1 MLCSIVIGS
10 SPGCHP
16 AVTVGPYHPAAMS
29 MGDGVD
35 QTMPLALSVPR
46 PRAATR
52 PRRRTAGRRR
62 ALTAAALLAP
72 SALFLVAFT
81 YWPVA
86 QVLVR
91 SFIDQ
96 QYGQTARLGFGN
108 YARLFADPHFR
119 QAAWNN
125 LVYALGTVVPSLA
138 LALLFALG
146 LRENRRFTLVLR
158 TLLVLPMMIPLVAA
172 AALFIFIFLP
182 GGGLLDHYLA
192 WLGAGQTNWLGNPAL
207 ALPAIIGI
215 TIWKN
220 TGYYML
226 FFLAGLA
233 GIPDDLIAAAMLEGA
248 GAVQRFRHVIWPL
261 LGPTFAFVSVIATLN
276 VLTQVDHI
284 VVMTDGGPSDQTN
297 VLLFYIY
304 QQAHQNN
311 DMGLASAATV
321 VSVAVLF
328 VLSAGSLRR
337 LERGLHYEL

>member
-1 MLCSIVIGS
+1 ML
-10 SPGCHP
+10 
-16 AVTVGPYHPAAMS
+16 A
-29 MGDGVD
+29 
-35 QTMPLALSVPR
+35 
-46 PRAATR
+46 
-52 PRRRTAGRRR
+52 
-62 ALTAAALLAP
+62 AAALLAP
-72 SALFLVAFT
+72 SLVFLVAFT
-81 YWPVA
+81 YWPVLD
-86 QVLVR
+86 VLLR
-91 SFIDQ
+91 SFIDR
-96 QYGQTARLGFGN
+96 QYGQTAHVGFGN

-125 LVYALGTVVPSLA
+125 IVYALGTIVPSLG

-146 LRENRRFTLVLR
+146 LRDNRRFTAFLR

-172 AALFIFIFLP
+172 SALFIFIFLP
-182 GGGLLDHYLA
+182 GQGLLDYYLA
-192 WLGAGQTNWLGNPAL
+192 SVGLGQVNWLGNPAL
-207 ALPAIIGI
+207 ALPSVIGL

-233 GIPDDLIAAAMLEGA
+233 GVPDDLIDAAMLDGA
-248 GAVQRFRHVIWPL
+248 NAVQRFRHVTWPL
-261 LGPTFAFVSVIATLN
+261 LGPTFAFVLVIALLN

-311 DMGLASAATV
+311 DMGLAAAATV

-328 VLSAGSLRR
+328 VLSIGSLRS
-337 LERGLHYEL
+337 LERGLHYES